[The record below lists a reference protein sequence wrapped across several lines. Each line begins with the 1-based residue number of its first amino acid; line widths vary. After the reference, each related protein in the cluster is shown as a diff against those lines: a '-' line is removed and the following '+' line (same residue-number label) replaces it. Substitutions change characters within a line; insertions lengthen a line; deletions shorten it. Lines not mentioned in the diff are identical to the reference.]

1 MTFPGKWLFELISHD
16 ITLGYRIK
24 KVLYSGKTQYQ
35 SVDII
40 ETDTLGTS
48 LVLDG
53 KTQSS
58 SVDEY
63 IYHESLVHPAMIAH
77 SNPRKVFI
85 GGGGEGATLREVL
98 NHRSVERVVMLDL
111 DREVVDL
118 CRNYLSKHSDGSFDD
133 NRLELI
139 HSDAREYLLNSS
151 EFFDVIIL
159 DLVDPLEEGTAYTL
173 YTQEFYTIAK
183 NRLTDDGILVTQ
195 SGPSG
200 LLHYRECFSPI
211 YSTLMTI
218 FPEVHPY
225 NIHIPAFGTMWG
237 FCLAFGKCSGTD
249 AFDLGALD
257 RNIQE
262 RILPRLKSYDSVTHK
277 HMFSLPLYLRN
288 GLKQETRIVK
298 DDDPVFM
305 I

>member
-16 ITLGYRIK
+16 MTLGYRIK

-85 GGGGEGATLREVL
+85 GGGGEGATLREVI

-139 HSDAREYLLNSS
+139 HSDAREYLLNSN

-173 YTQEFYTIAK
+173 YTQEFYAIAK

-211 YSTLMTI
+211 YRTLMTI
-218 FPEVHPY
+218 FSEVHPY

-237 FCLAFGKCSGTD
+237 FCVAFAKCRGSD

-262 RILPRLKSYDSVTHK
+262 RILPTLKSYDSVTHK

-288 GLKQETRIVK
+288 GLEQETRIVK

>member
-1 MTFPGKWLFELISHD
+1 MI
-16 ITLGYRIK
+16 LGYRIK
-24 KVLYSGKTQYQ
+24 KILYSGKTEYQ

-53 KTQSS
+53 KTQST

-98 NHRSVERVVMLDL
+98 NHRSVEAVVMLDL
-111 DREVVDL
+111 DSEVVDL
-118 CRNYLSKHSDGSFDD
+118 CRNYLAKHSDGSFDD
-133 NRLELI
+133 NRLTLI
-139 HSDAREYLLNSS
+139 HADAREYLLNSN
-151 EFFDVIIL
+151 ELFDVIIL

-173 YTQEFYTIAK
+173 YTKEFYTIAK
-183 NRLTDDGILVTQ
+183 NRLNADGILVTQ

-200 LLHYRECFSPI
+200 LLHYKECFSPI
-211 YSTLMTI
+211 YRTLMTI
-218 FPEVHPY
+218 FPDVRPY

-237 FCLAFGKCSGTD
+237 FSLAFAERQESEV
-249 AFDLGALD
+249 FDYEAVD
-257 RNIQE
+257 RKIEE
-262 RILPRLKSYDSVTHK
+262 RIISTLKAYDSVTHK

-288 GLKQETRIVK
+288 GLDEETRIVK
-298 DDDPVFM
+298 DDNPVFM